1 MITPSKPI
9 AKKNKKFFSFSF
21 FSITIDIL
29 TILTFGYLYSPFD
42 MLILSS
48 LSHFDCLYYRL
59 LRLKITDLRLSI
71 SIVRKST
78 VLHRQ
83 KNRTFYLPL
92 KHPRLKCYSYPH
104 KNRCTSRKT
113 ITTINNCA
121 KKA

>member
-21 FSITIDIL
+21 FLITIDIF

-83 KNRTFYLPL
+83 KKSNFLFTLEAP
-92 KHPRLKCYSYPH
+92 
-104 KNRCTSRKT
+104 
-113 ITTINNCA
+113 TTKVLLISS
-121 KKA
+121 